1 MRDAA
6 VVFLLLTGAT
16 FALLAAVGLVRL
28 PDLLT
33 RMQAATKSG
42 TLGVGCTVL
51 AAAIFFGQA
60 GIVTRGLLIIVFLF
74 MTAPIAAHMI
84 GRAGYFVGAELWQ
97 GTVSDDLRG
106 RYDRQ
111 TNTLRSRPK
120 AVEPGSDQD
129 QSGHA

>member
-1 MRDAA
+1 MRDMI
-6 VVFLLLTGAT
+6 VVVLLLVGAT

-42 TLGVGCTVL
+42 TLGVGFTVL
-51 AAAIFFGQA
+51 AAAVFFGQE
-60 GIVTRGLLIIVFLF
+60 GITTRALLIVVFLF

-84 GRAGYFVGAELWQ
+84 GRAGYFVGAELWA

-106 RYDRQ
+106 RYDSR
-111 TNTLRSRPK
+111 TNTLESHPEDRARSAADLTDP
-120 AVEPGSDQD
+120 S
-129 QSGHA
+129 

>member
-1 MRDAA
+1 MRDL
-6 VVFLLLTGAT
+6 VVVVLLLTGAT

-51 AAAIFFGQA
+51 AAAVFFGQE
-60 GIVTRGLLIIVFLF
+60 GIITRALLVVVFLF

-84 GRAGYFVGAELWQ
+84 GRAGYFVGAELWE
-97 GTVSDDLRG
+97 GTVSDDLRE
-106 RYDRQ
+106 RYDRR
-111 TNTLRSRPK
+111 TSTLDSYPDRPRPMD
-120 AVEPGSDQD
+120 ADPTD
-129 QSGHA
+129 QS

>member
-1 MRDAA
+1 MRDIA
-6 VVFLLLTGAT
+6 VVVLLLIGAT

-42 TLGVGCTVL
+42 TLGVGCIVL
-51 AAAIFFGQA
+51 AAAVFFGHA
-60 GIVTRGLLIIVFLF
+60 GIVTRALLIIAFLF

-84 GRAGYFVGAELWQ
+84 GRAAYFIGAELWE
-97 GTVSDDLRG
+97 GTVNDDLRG

-111 TNTLRSRPK
+111 TNTLASRPDG
-120 AVEPGSDQD
+120 VIRSHVDRVDPS
-129 QSGHA
+129 